1 MKSTHQSINVTMPRF
16 WQVYAMACAV
26 TVLPMGVVDAKP
38 AKKKAEKKM
47 PAPMTVRE
55 FSQKVRAEVKAGK
68 LTKKEGK
75 AKLADYK
82 KKVGGNKKDASKNKK
97 KKK

>member
-1 MKSTHQSINVTMPRF
+1 MPRF
-16 WQVYAMACAV
+16 WQVCAMACAV

-38 AKKKAEKKM
+38 AKKKAEKKK

>member
-1 MKSTHQSINVTMPRF
+1 
-16 WQVYAMACAV
+16 MACAV

-38 AKKKAEKKM
+38 AKKKAEKKK

-55 FSQKVRAEVKAGK
+55 FSQKVRAEVKVGK